1 MMETRTRRGRRG
13 VSIVGLKVARIRAL
27 VVAVCGTSEVGVRIV
42 TVGVVEPLWVP
53 VEILRGF
60 QPSLVPRY
68 PGPPTHT
75 SHQHLDAQQTPSKDQ
90 FWSQEKIPNTN

>member
-27 VVAVCGTSEVGVRIV
+27 LLGMWVFGLSQWVS
-42 TVGVVEPLWVP
+42 VEPLWVP

-60 QPSLVPRY
+60 QPSVEPRY
-68 PGPPTHT
+68 PRPPTIT
-75 SHQHLDAQQTPSKDQ
+75 
-90 FWSQEKIPNTN
+90 